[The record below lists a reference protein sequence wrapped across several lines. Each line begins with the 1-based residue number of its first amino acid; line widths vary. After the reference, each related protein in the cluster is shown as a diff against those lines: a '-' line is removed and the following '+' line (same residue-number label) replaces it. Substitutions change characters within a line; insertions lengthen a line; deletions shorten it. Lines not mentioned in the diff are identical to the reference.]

1 LERVKLIIPLQPL
14 KRGEVHTKG
23 FYRGIKKA
31 EKYFLI
37 LKKHYLCG
45 LQSGEI
51 LWILWLSRAWS

>member
-37 LKKHYLCG
+37 LKKALP
-45 LQSGEI
+45 
-51 LWILWLSRAWS
+51 LWAAVG